1 MSEMED
7 PHNYRKVGFS
17 MILVAASL
25 TAIGIL
31 HLTIGD
37 NVLFGDQMQRDKTA
51 FFEECKAIF
60 YATEECQK
68 FLKAGNTPYEIPRL
82 SPDGEVLEEITTQS
96 EPVAKDMSESI
107 AKDMSVT
114 VTIPIGVGVPGC
126 EEIMEC
132 YLPSSLTVETGTTVI
147 WKNLDGAVHLA
158 TSGTPDG
165 GPDGIFDSGMIMTDG
180 TFEHE
185 FTDNGEFQYYCLVHP
200 WMVGTITVK

>member
-7 PHNYRKVGFS
+7 PHNYRKGGFS

-25 TAIGIL
+25 TAIGVL

-96 EPVAKDMSESI
+96 EPVAKDMSESV

-147 WKNLDGAVHLA
+147 WKNLDSAAHLA
-158 TSGTPDG
+158 TSGTPEG
-165 GPDGIFDSGMIMTDG
+165 GPDGIFDSGMIMADG
-180 TFEHE
+180 IFEHE
-185 FTDNGEFQYYCLVHP
+185 FTDSGEFQYYCLVHP
-200 WMVGTITVK
+200 WMVGIVTVE

>member
-25 TAIGIL
+25 AAIGIL
-31 HLTIGD
+31 HISIGE

-51 FFEECKAIF
+51 FFDECKAIF

-82 SPDGEVLEEITTQS
+82 SPDGEVLEEIATQS
-96 EPVAKDMSESI
+96 EPVAK
-107 AKDMSVT
+107 AMSVT
-114 VTIPIGVGVPGC
+114 VTIPLGVGVPSC

-147 WKNLDGAVHLA
+147 WKNLDAAAHLA

-165 GPDGIFDSGMIMTDG
+165 GPDGIFDSGMIMTNG

-185 FTDNGEFQYYCLVHP
+185 FTDSGEFQYYCLVHP
-200 WMVGTITVK
+200 WMVGTVTVE

>member
-25 TAIGIL
+25 AAIGIL
-31 HLTIGD
+31 HLSIGD

-51 FFEECKAIF
+51 FFDECKAIF

-96 EPVAKDMSESI
+96 EPVAKTMSE
-107 AKDMSVT
+107 T
-114 VTIPIGVGVPGC
+114 VTIPVGVGVPGC

-132 YLPSSLTVETGTTVI
+132 YLPSSLTIGTGTTVI
-147 WKNLDGAVHLA
+147 WKNLDAAAHLA

-165 GPDGIFDSGMIMTDG
+165 GPDGIFDSGMIMTNG

-185 FTDNGEFQYYCLVHP
+185 FTDSGEFQYYCLVHP
-200 WMVGTITVK
+200 WMVGTVTVE

>member
-96 EPVAKDMSESI
+96 EPVAKDMSEPV
-107 AKDMSVT
+107 AKDMSES